1 MPSGS
6 RRSFIK
12 LASAA
17 AAAAA
22 AAAVPTQ
29 AALAASAMDAGSP
42 AGRMSFPLGVASY
55 SLRKFP
61 LEQALAMTARVG
73 LTRVSLKD
81 MHFPLTVTESEAAAV
96 VALVKAAGLELST
109 IGVVYMTTEEIV
121 RRAFSVA
128 RWAGIRFI
136 VGVPGAPLMPLVERL
151 VTETGI
157 GLAIHNH
164 GPDPQLYGA
173 PEEGYRAVEKLDRRI
188 GLCLDVGHTRRLG
201 LDPAA
206 EFTRFFDRIIDV
218 HIKDVSAADKNGS
231 TVEIGRGVVD
241 IPALLRAA
249 LKLRYA
255 GTFHFEHEK
264 DAADPLPGLAE
275 SVGWVRGYLASL

>member
-1 MPSGS
+1 MKSNS

-22 AAAVPTQ
+22 LPGHDAR
-29 AALAASAMDAGSP
+29 AASAVHPGPTTAGKV
-42 AGRMSFPLGVASY
+42 SFPLGIASY
-55 SLRKFP
+55 SLRNFP

-73 LTRVSLKD
+73 LTRASLKD
-81 MHFPLTVTESEAAAV
+81 MHFPLTVTEAEALAV
-96 VALVKAAGLELST
+96 VAKVKAAGLELST
-109 IGVVYMTTEEIV
+109 IGVVYMTTEDEV
-121 RRAFSVA
+121 RRAFTVA
-128 RWAGIRFI
+128 RWAGLKFI
-136 VGVPGAPLMPLVERL
+136 VGVPNQPLLPFAERI
-151 VTETGI
+151 VKETGI

-164 GPDPQLYGA
+164 GPDPRPFGA
-173 PEEGYRAVEKLDRRI
+173 PEEAYRALEKLDRRM

-201 LDPAA
+201 LDPAI

-218 HIKDVSAADKNGS
+218 HIKDVSTADKSGG

-241 IPALLRAA
+241 IPALLHAA

-255 GTFHFEHEK
+255 GAFHFEHEK
-264 DAADPLPGLAE
+264 DAADPLPGIAE